1 MTFTDHDIL
10 GEITGMVAHGILKAV
25 LLTFRIEVRPR
36 GLEIGWVAEGFGVDV
51 DSVLADGKI
60 FEIELDGELA
70 FVLPEGGGAGV
81 LAGAGLEGDDEF
93 VVRFFGEG
101 WNGEEAKGDH
111 GERAAHKM
119 NLQSTSLVRIQ
130 KYLFGLCEMA
140 GFVCKI
146 RVMISARSFP
156 VSKLAVFVCLFGVV
170 SATAPSQALA
180 QQGRRGAPPP
190 TPTANPSS
198 GEAKPAAPEPKPS
211 ATPGMAMA
219 EPPLP
224 ADAHVEQS
232 IQLDGKTLHYT
243 ATVGTLAV
251 RDSKGALS
259 GEVVFTSYIM
269 EGKDRPVTFAFNGG
283 PGAASVYLNLG
294 AIGPKKVAF
303 GAEGQSP
310 SDPATMTDNPGTWL
324 DFTDLVFI
332 DPIGTGF
339 SRSLVPMDDAK
350 REFYGP
356 DQDIAYLSKCVYD
369 WLVKNG
375 RLESRKYIVGESY
388 GGYRGPRLTAYL
400 QSEIGVAVNGLVLVS
415 PALAPQSG
423 SQDISPIPWM
433 LTLPSIVAANY
444 ERQGKLTNENMAA
457 VIDYTRGE
465 YAEDLLKGNSDP
477 AATPRLVKKV
487 TELTGLDP
495 TFVKES
501 GGRLETQAFLRE
513 EFRETGKLGSRYD
526 PNVTAYDPFPY
537 NPTQETNDPILL
549 SIIAPTTT
557 AMVNWVTQT
566 VGWKTD
572 ARYNALSS
580 EVARAWDRTSRN
592 GAFAG
597 SASATD
603 LRVAVAT
610 DPKLRVVIAHG
621 WADLSCPFMG
631 SVLTVSQ
638 MPIMGDPTRVQVH
651 EYPGGHMYYAR
662 MTSSLALRKDV
673 MEMVSKH

>member
-1 MTFTDHDIL
+1 
-10 GEITGMVAHGILKAV
+10 
-25 LLTFRIEVRPR
+25 
-36 GLEIGWVAEGFGVDV
+36 
-51 DSVLADGKI
+51 
-60 FEIELDGELA
+60 
-70 FVLPEGGGAGV
+70 
-81 LAGAGLEGDDEF
+81 
-93 VVRFFGEG
+93 
-101 WNGEEAKGDH
+101 
-111 GERAAHKM
+111 
-119 NLQSTSLVRIQ
+119 
-130 KYLFGLCEMA
+130 
-140 GFVCKI
+140 
-146 RVMISARSFP
+146 MISARSPFQ
-156 VSKLAVFVCLFGVV
+156 SKFLVFSLLFTSFSPALP
-170 SATAPSQALA
+170 SAAAQAAPDAKD
-180 QQGRRGAPPP
+180 
-190 TPTANPSS
+190 
-198 GEAKPAAPEPKPS
+198 AKPADAKPS
-211 ATPGMAMA
+211 DAKSAATPGMSLTL
-219 EPPLP
+219 PPLP

-232 IQLDGKTLHYT
+232 MQLEGKTLHYT
-243 ATVGTLAV
+243 VTVGTLPV

-259 GEVVFTSYIM
+259 GEVVYTSYVA

-294 AIGPKKVAF
+294 AIGPKRVAF

-310 SDPATMTDNPGTWL
+310 SDPATLTDNQGTWL

-339 SRSLVPMDDAK
+339 SRSLVSEEDSK
-350 REFYGP
+350 KQFYGP
-356 DQDIAYLSKCVYD
+356 DQDIAYLSRNIYD

-375 RLESRKYIVGESY
+375 RLQSRKYIVGESY

-400 QSEIGVAVNGLVLVS
+400 QSQTGVAVNGLVLVS
-415 PALAPQSG
+415 PALSPQAG
-423 SQDISPIPWM
+423 SQDLSPIPWM
-433 LTLPSIVAANY
+433 MTLPSIVAANY
-444 ERQGKLTNENMAA
+444 ERQGKLTNESMAE

-465 YAEDLLKGNSDP
+465 YAVDLMKGNSDP

-495 TFVKES
+495 TFVKQS

-537 NPTQETNDPILL
+537 NPTQETQDPILL

-557 AMVNWVTQT
+557 AMVDFVTRT

-572 ARYNALSS
+572 ASYNALSF
-580 EVARAWDRTSRN
+580 EVNKLWDQSSPS
-592 GAFAG
+592 GAFSG

-638 MPIMGDPTRVQVH
+638 MPPMGDATRVQVH

-662 MTSSLALRKDV
+662 PASSLALRKDV

>member
-1 MTFTDHDIL
+1 M
-10 GEITGMVAHGILKAV
+10 
-25 LLTFRIEVRPR
+25 
-36 GLEIGWVAEGFGVDV
+36 
-51 DSVLADGKI
+51 
-60 FEIELDGELA
+60 
-70 FVLPEGGGAGV
+70 
-81 LAGAGLEGDDEF
+81 
-93 VVRFFGEG
+93 
-101 WNGEEAKGDH
+101 
-111 GERAAHKM
+111 ER
-119 NLQSTSLVRIQ
+119 LVVRIQ
-130 KYLFGLCEMA
+130 KYLDGLRDA
-140 GFVCKI
+140 VGFVGKI
-146 RVMISARSFP
+146 WIMVSVRFFSSF
-156 VSKLAVFVCLFGVV
+156 KFAVFFCLFGFV
-170 SATAPSQALA
+170 SITASSLA
-180 QQGRRGAPPP
+180 QQGRRGGPPAAEAAP
-190 TPTANPSS
+190 
-198 GEAKPAAPEPKPS
+198 EAKPAASDAKPAGADTKAG

-224 ADAHVEQS
+224 PDAHVEQS
-232 IQLDGKTLHYT
+232 IQMESKTLHYT
-243 ATVGTLAV
+243 VTVGTLPV

-259 GEVVFTSYIM
+259 GEVVYTAYTM
-269 EGKDRPVTFAFNGG
+269 EGRDRPVTFAFNGG

-310 SDPATMTDNPGTWL
+310 SDPATLTDNPGTWL
-324 DFTDLVFI
+324 DFTDIVFI

-339 SRSLVPMDDAK
+339 SRSLVPLDEAK
-350 REFYGP
+350 KQFYGP
-356 DQDIAYLSKCVYD
+356 DQDIEYLSKCVYD
-369 WLVKNG
+369 WLVKNA
-375 RLESRKYIVGESY
+375 RLQSRKYIVGESY

-400 QSEIGVAVNGLVLVS
+400 QSQIGVAVNGLVLVS

-423 SQDISPIPWM
+423 SPDLSPIPWM

-444 ERQGKLTNENMAA
+444 ERQGKLTPENMAA

-465 YAEDLLKGNSDP
+465 YAVDLIKGNSDP
-477 AATPRLVKKV
+477 TATPRVVKKV

-557 AMVNWVTQT
+557 AMVDFVTRT

-580 EVARAWDRTSRN
+580 EVARAWDRSSRN

-638 MPIMGDPTRVQVH
+638 IPIMGDPTRIQVH

-662 MTSSLALRKDV
+662 TASSLALRKDV